1 MKISKSFIP
10 IAFSLAIMPALPVKS
25 HPIDCAILLCMAG
38 GFPASTECADAKI
51 EVIRRITPLPVEP
64 PLQLWRCPM
73 RLDASIAAKI
83 GVSMVLGSDGLNAE
97 TRAIRDGIEIYHIQ
111 QYRHKRG
118 GDSEYIIDR
127 TTVGKYLQNGHF
139 QWAAASYQHGPA
151 WLAEAAGGY
160 TVARS
165 IGCDDDRRPVY
176 GRTCVPTVIS
186 TTNDHNGFIRGV
198 FMRYRDTDGTY
209 HIEAIRY

>member
-1 MKISKSFIP
+1 
-10 IAFSLAIMPALPVKS
+10 
-25 HPIDCAILLCMAG
+25 CMAG

-127 TTVGKYLQNGHF
+127 TTVGKYLQN
-139 QWAAASYQHGPA
+139 
-151 WLAEAAGGY
+151 
-160 TVARS
+160 
-165 IGCDDDRRPVY
+165 
-176 GRTCVPTVIS
+176 
-186 TTNDHNGFIRGV
+186 
-198 FMRYRDTDGTY
+198 
-209 HIEAIRY
+209 